1 MSTVD
6 EDETETTVKN
16 LESTWNIPGLK
27 KEVMRLS
34 QRCFKKIGKAN
45 QRLVKAKETVQDL
58 ISDPNATLEALENCP
73 NIEACEL
80 ELQEL
85 QQRMRMLNTLDES
98 LSNNLESKKK
108 SMVLP
113 EEIAQLALDLGVDDQ
128 PPSRPVRAPKQKG
141 PRRDAP
147 SRKPYRRYYSF
158 NNIEIRVGKKAE
170 DNDQL
175 TLSPE
180 HRDGSDWW
188 MHASG
193 CPGSHVVIRYGQ
205 QDLPR
210 EVIQD
215 AAALA
220 ARQSKCTGSVI
231 KVSLTRC
238 RDIKKP
244 PGAKAGLVML
254 TGNVKTI
261 SVNMKQAE
269 ERLNRLEETVMVN

>member
-58 ISDPNATLEALENCP
+58 ISDPNATLEALESCP

-98 LSNNLESKKK
+98 LSNLVSKKK

-113 EEIAQLALDLGVDDQ
+113 EEIAQLALDLGVDDK

-141 PRRDAP
+141 PRRDTP

-205 QDLPR
+205 QDLPS

>member
-6 EDETETTVKN
+6 EDETETMSKT
-16 LESTWNIPGLK
+16 LESTWNVPGLK
-27 KEVMRLS
+27 KEVVRLT

-45 QRLVKAKETVQDL
+45 ERLTRAKKTVEDL
-58 ISDPNATLEALENCP
+58 VSDPHASLEALENCP
-73 NIEACEL
+73 NVEAFEMEL
-80 ELQEL
+80 KELQH
-85 QQRMRMLNTLDES
+85 RIRNLNALDEA
-98 LSNNLESKKK
+98 LSNLGSKKK

-113 EEIAQLALDLGVDDQ
+113 TEIAQLALDLGVDDK
-128 PPSRPVRAPKQKG
+128 PPPRPERKTKKKG
-141 PRRDAP
+141 PRRDEP

-158 NNIEIRVGKKAE
+158 GNVEIRVGKRAE

-205 QDLPR
+205 QDLPE
-210 EVIQD
+210 EVVRD

-220 ARQSKCTGSVI
+220 ARQSKCSGSVI

-238 RDIKKP
+238 RDIAKP
-244 PGAKAGLVML
+244 PGAKAGLVLL
-254 TGNVKTI
+254 TGKVRTV
-261 SVNMKQAE
+261 SVNMKEAQA
-269 ERLNRLEETVMVN
+269 RLERLEETVKVN

>member
-1 MSTVD
+1 MSVVD
-6 EDETETTVKN
+6 EDETETATKS
-16 LESTWNIPGLK
+16 LDSTWNIPGLK
-27 KEVMRLS
+27 KEAMRLT

-45 QRLVKAKETVQDL
+45 QRLSKAKETVEDL
-58 ISDPNATLEALENCP
+58 TSDPNATLEALENCP
-73 NIEACEL
+73 NIEAFQL

-85 QQRMRMLNTLDES
+85 QQRMRNLNSLDEA
-98 LSNNLESKKK
+98 LSNLGTKKK
-108 SMVLP
+108 SIVLP
-113 EEIAQLALDLGVDDQ
+113 KEIAQLALDLGIDDK
-128 PPSRPVRAPKQKG
+128 PPARPERVSKTKG

-158 NNIEIRVGKKAE
+158 DNIEIRVGKKAE

-175 TLSPE
+175 SLSPE

-193 CPGSHVVIRYGQ
+193 CPGSHVVIRYGR
-205 QDLPR
+205 QDLPE

-238 RDIKKP
+238 RDIRKP

-254 TGNVKTI
+254 TGSVKTI
-261 SVNMKQAE
+261 SVNMKQAQ
-269 ERLNRLEETVMVN
+269 ERLKRLEETVKVN